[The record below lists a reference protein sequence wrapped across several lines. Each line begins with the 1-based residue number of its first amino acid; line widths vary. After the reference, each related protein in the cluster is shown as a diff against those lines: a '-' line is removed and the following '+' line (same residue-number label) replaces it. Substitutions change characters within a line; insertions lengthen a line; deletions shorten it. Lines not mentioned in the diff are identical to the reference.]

1 MSASVKPAQPARPAR
16 PRNRVPA
23 PTTPLPGRFLAGL
36 HLNRRSALPIHAQ
49 IQAQIRYAI
58 ATGELKAGDPLP
70 SINDL
75 ADGLAINR
83 NTVYQVY
90 QDLKSVGLLD
100 LAHGRGVFV
109 SSASDAVSEAPGLPE
124 LIERTLHEAV
134 ALGVSP
140 RTFGRFLQSQA
151 EAFEERCPLVAF
163 VECNPYQSREF
174 AQQIAERWEM
184 KVTPLLLPDIR
195 KRSALPPTCRL
206 VLTTY
211 FHYPEVRKTLRNR
224 DLMVRSV
231 VVDVLVGLRKAL
243 RQAPNSGEVGV
254 ISRFEG
260 IPEVEDVISSEARSH
275 GLRVRIFSYRDGGK
289 RALARFL
296 AGLEV
301 LICPDAAREA
311 LLQIDPGKLPP
322 RVLEW
327 KAGLDMA
334 QLESLRASIPLVRV
348 W

>member
-1 MSASVKPAQPARPAR
+1 MATSGKAAKSVRTGKPQG
-16 PRNRVPA
+16 RVPIHR
-23 PTTPLPGRFLAGL
+23 PLASL
-36 HLNRRSALPIHAQ
+36 HLNRNSALPIQAQ

-75 ADGLAINR
+75 AERLAVNR
-83 NTVYQVY
+83 NTVYQIY

-109 SSASDAVSEAPGLPE
+109 SDASDAVSEAPGLPE
-124 LIERTLHEAV
+124 LIDRTLHEAV

-140 RTFGRFLQSQA
+140 RTFSRFLQSQA
-151 EAFEERCPLVAF
+151 ESFEERCPLVAF

-174 AQQIAERWEM
+174 AHQIAARWQM
-184 KVTPLLLPDIR
+184 KVTPLLLSGIG

-224 DLMVRSV
+224 DVMVRSV
-231 VVDVLVGLRKAL
+231 VLDVLVGLRKAL
-243 RQAPNSGEVGV
+243 RQAPNRGEVGV

-260 IPEVEDVISSEARSH
+260 ISEVEDVIAAEARSH
-275 GLRVRIFSYRDGGK
+275 GLHVRIFSYHDGGK
-289 RALARFL
+289 RTLSRFL
-296 AGLEV
+296 SGLEV

-311 LLQIDPGKLPP
+311 LHQIDPRKLPP
-322 RVLEW
+322 CILEW